1 MHACTVRK
9 YHRFT
14 FQITKDPDMLLARR
28 SGEIRAAGDI
38 LDQGVALRAAGMA
51 MEIGMAGQLA
61 ALYTEVLAA
70 KQGG

>member
-1 MHACTVRK
+1 
-9 YHRFT
+9 
-14 FQITKDPDMLLARR
+14 MLLARR